1 MKDRMQIRFLT
12 KIATGTFLMA
22 TIAATSGC
30 TTTNAQDNAA
40 MTPHE
45 ARDTVLNFVVDTS
58 EHVDAENWSAE
69 TGAAVPQNCTLD
81 NGEEGA
87 AYQFR
92 LWSADRS
99 SDSML
104 EADRIVEYWDSL
116 GMDTRVADHGG
127 HPVVYGTGGPVVRAS
142 FDTDAAG
149 ESYSIGAVAPCTP
162 GNAADLKREANTQR
176 EDGERVPGDEYVP
189 EEKFNDSSA
198 T

>member
-1 MKDRMQIRFLT
+1 MKDRMQPRLLT
-12 KIATGTFLMA
+12 KIVTNTFVMA

-30 TTTNAQDNAA
+30 TTTNTQETAA

-45 ARDTVLNFVVDTS
+45 ARDAVVKFVVDTS
-58 EHVDAENWSAE
+58 EHVDTENWSAD
-69 TGAAVPQNCTLD
+69 TGAAVPQNCALE

-92 LWSADRS
+92 LWSSERS
-99 SDSML
+99 PDSTL

-127 HPVVYGTGGPVVRAS
+127 YPVVYGTGGSVSRAS

-149 ESYSIGAVAPCTP
+149 ESYSIVAVAPCTP
-162 GNAADLKREANTQR
+162 GNAADLKREANAQR
-176 EDGERVPGDEYVP
+176 QDGERMPGDEYVP
-189 EEKFNDSSA
+189 EENFDV
-198 T
+198 TDTF

>member
-1 MKDRMQIRFLT
+1 MKDRMQLRFLT
-12 KIATGTFLMA
+12 KIAIGTFLMA
-22 TIAATSGC
+22 TIAASSGC
-30 TTTNAQDNAA
+30 TTTNAQENAA

-45 ARDTVLNFVVDTS
+45 ARDAVIKFVVDTS
-58 EHVDAENWSAE
+58 EHVDAENWSAD
-69 TGAAVPQNCTLD
+69 TGAAIPQNCTLE

-162 GNAADLKREANTQR
+162 GNEADLKREANAQR

-189 EEKFNDSSA
+189 EENFNDSS
-198 T
+198 TT